1 MNVPGQLDVL
11 EQARRDVGLSIAD
24 LWMRYFAL
32 GGMSTALELEA
43 ILYNALVADVHD
55 RDVLTVAINERFA
68 EMGGDHPIPYSDD
81 DPTDM

>member
-1 MNVPGQLDVL
+1 MPDQLDVL
-11 EQARRDVGLSIAD
+11 EQARRDIGLSIPD

-43 ILYNALVADVHD
+43 ILFSALVADIHD

-68 EMGGDHPIPYSDD
+68 EMGGDHPISYSDD
-81 DPTDM
+81 DPADQ

>member
-1 MNVPGQLDVL
+1 MPDQLDIL
-11 EQARRDVGLSIAD
+11 ERARREVGLSIAD

-43 ILYNALVADVHD
+43 ILFNALVADVHD

-81 DPTDM
+81 DPSDH

>member
-1 MNVPGQLDVL
+1 MPDQLDVL
-11 EQARRDVGLSIAD
+11 EQARREVGLSIPD

-43 ILYNALVADVHD
+43 ILFNALVADVHD

-81 DPTDM
+81 PVDQ

>member
-1 MNVPGQLDVL
+1 MPDQLDVL
-11 EQARRDVGLSIAD
+11 EQARREIGLSIPD

-43 ILYNALVADVHD
+43 ILFNALVADVHD

-81 DPTDM
+81 DPVTQ

>member
-1 MNVPGQLDVL
+1 MPDQLDVL
-11 EQARRDVGLSIAD
+11 EQARREVGLSIPD

-43 ILYNALVADVHD
+43 ILFNALVADVHD
-55 RDVLTVAINERFA
+55 RDVLIVAINERFA

-81 DPTDM
+81 DPANQ

>member
-1 MNVPGQLDVL
+1 MPDQVDVL
-11 EQARRDVGLSIAD
+11 EQARREVGLSIAD

-68 EMGGDHPIPYSDD
+68 EIGGDHPIPYSDD
-81 DPTDM
+81 EPTDR

>member
-1 MNVPGQLDVL
+1 MSDQLDVL
-11 EQARRDVGLSIAD
+11 ERARREVGLSIAD

-43 ILYNALVADVHD
+43 ILFNALVADVHD
-55 RDVLTVAINERFA
+55 RDVLIVAINERFA

-81 DPTDM
+81 DPTDP

>member
-1 MNVPGQLDVL
+1 MPDQLDVL
-11 EQARRDVGLSIAD
+11 EKARREVGLSIPD

-43 ILYNALVADVHD
+43 ILYNALVPDVHD

-81 DPTDM
+81 DPTDE

>member
-1 MNVPGQLDVL
+1 MPDQLDVL
-11 EQARRDVGLSIAD
+11 EQARRDIGLSIDD

-68 EMGGDHPIPYSDD
+68 EIGGDHPIPYSDD
-81 DPTDM
+81 DPTDR